1 MYDSVGSVP
10 STILVFCLF
19 VLDLLGMVIVAPTT
33 IPAFGGR
40 GRGSECK
47 VILSSMIGSK
57 PACEILGTLSPKRRK
72 IKKLNL
78 KRDASLNHTIIQNVL

>member
-1 MYDSVGSVP
+1 
-10 STILVFCLF
+10 
-19 VLDLLGMVIVAPTT
+19 MVIVVHAI

-78 KRDASLNHTIIQNVL
+78 KRDASLSHTIIQNVL